1 MPDPLFQ
8 PPFQL
13 APQNLLLFISLF
25 LMERAIA
32 SAVRR
37 RQLLAALALI
47 VSSIMSRQCALLAT
61 LSVEEAVQLV
71 AIQLPVALAAAVP
84 LSDLTEAVAAALVG
98 PAQGPGPGGR
108 LDRTR
113 AWWKE
118 FVEDPERWN
127 NERFIKYFRV
137 RLDRAPPALQLPASL
152 NALGTV

>member
-47 VSSIMSRQCALLAT
+47 VSSIMSRQCALHAT

-71 AIQLPVALAAAVP
+71 AIQLPVVLASVVT
-84 LSDLTEAVAAALVG
+84 LSDLTEAPCRRRRRACRSIIWRPAHAANHI
-98 PAQGPGPGGR
+98 
-108 LDRTR
+108 
-113 AWWKE
+113 
-118 FVEDPERWN
+118 RWN
-127 NERFIKYFRV
+127 GANGQYWN
-137 RLDRAPPALQLPASL
+137 D
-152 NALGTV
+152 N